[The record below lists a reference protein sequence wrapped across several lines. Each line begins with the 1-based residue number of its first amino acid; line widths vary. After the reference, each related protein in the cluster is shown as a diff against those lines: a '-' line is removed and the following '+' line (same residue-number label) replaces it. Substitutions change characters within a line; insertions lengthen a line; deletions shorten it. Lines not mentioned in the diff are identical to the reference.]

1 MNAACKLPGQRVCL
15 SVRGQTGARGG
26 PAGQHEHQAR
36 RAGRRQRGR
45 RGRLCVHVAAVQ
57 PRLAAHVQPA
67 DPHGAHPQGGPGAA
81 GARPCG
87 GVPWPGRLA
96 RAAQARADGHRMCA
110 PRVRPQRP
118 WVHGWAAGARAPGPL
133 PAARGPCALVRQGAE
148 LAGGLRFLSAC
159 PAQPGVPARSPRQR
173 AAWLGRSCGARGRRS
188 ATAAAPARRE
198 PRRQQRGGGGL
209 LRQLVHAARHAALRQ
224 GLHHREAAAARGVP
238 GAPRRCVA
246 AAAG

>member
-1 MNAACKLPGQRVCL
+1 MPVGRVCDTVCARESAESRGPHSMNAACKLPGQRVCL

-96 RAAQARADGHRMCA
+96 RAAQARADGHCMCA
-110 PRVRPQRP
+110 PRFRPQRP
-118 WVHGWAAGARAPGPL
+118 GST
-133 PAARGPCALVRQGAE
+133 
-148 LAGGLRFLSAC
+148 GG
-159 PAQPGVPARSPRQR
+159 QPGLARPARCLRHAVPALLCDKAPSLQ
-173 AAWLGRSCGARGRRS
+173 AAS
-188 ATAAAPARRE
+188 AS
-198 PRRQQRGGGGL
+198 
-209 LRQLVHAARHAALRQ
+209 
-224 GLHHREAAAARGVP
+224 
-238 GAPRRCVA
+238 
-246 AAAG
+246 